1 MSVHK
6 IRAAHYYLGTWRQES
21 GFVLTNVCNPATGRT
36 IGVCPTIKNDD
47 GDDGDVRKDLVQPI
61 FEAARVSQQYWYHE
75 VSIPQ
80 KQKIFLRIAELFEE
94 RRAELVWTMIKE
106 GGKLWKWADAEVTE
120 AIDTYTDYH
129 GELNRAYSP
138 RGVSR
143 CQMEK
148 KVIESY
154 RKPKGVIFAIGPW
167 NFPLAII
174 GAWKTAGAL
183 AGGNAVILKPAE
195 QTPFTAQLGVTLI
208 HQAMKDVLGARFFN
222 MQNLVQLLHGKG
234 EITGKLILDSGLYH
248 KVVFTGGIETG
259 RIVAST
265 AGRLIREC
273 HLELGGHAAMVV
285 LSDFDLERAIKEAIR
300 GCLGD
305 SGQRCVSTRALWIP
319 GRHFQAGLQLYID
332 HAKRFRIGRPD
343 DFASDMGPLV
353 SREQLE
359 RVDFM
364 VQETIKQGGACILG
378 GYPLNKK
385 TMARAKEEGLNFDE
399 DAIYAGGYY
408 YAPTV
413 FVEASYG
420 MVAMDEEIFGPVICI
435 NSLAERALREEFEN
449 GVRYIN
455 QARQGLSNALLTND
469 AVLIKEAPFRIETG
483 ILYGRRGTT
492 GAETNQ
498 DFGGVKDSGF
508 GTEGRGIESF
518 TDPMTY
524 YIDLADEPR
533 MAQAGEDKKIQKML
547 SSIKSPFFD

>member
-1 MSVHK
+1 MVK
-6 IRAAHYYLGTWRQES
+6 TACHYYLGGWRQES
-21 GFVLTNVCNPATGRT
+21 GFTPSYVCNPATGET
-36 IGVCPTIKNDD
+36 IGVCQTFFPATMVIP
-47 GDDGDVRKDLVQPI
+47 RI
-61 FEAARVSQQYWYHE
+61 FEGARASQRYWYHE
-75 VSIPQ
+75 VSIPE
-80 KQKIFLRIAELFEE
+80 KQRIFLRIAELFENH
-94 RRAELVWTMIKE
+94 RAELVWTMIKE

-129 GELNRAYSP
+129 GELNRAYAP
-138 RGVSR
+138 RGVAR
-143 CQMEK
+143 CQMK
-148 KVIESY
+148 QKIVESY
-154 RKPKGVIFAIGPW
+154 RKPKGVIYAIGPW

-174 GAWKTAGAL
+174 CAWKTAGAL

-195 QTPFTAQLGVTLI
+195 QTPFTAQLGVELI
-208 HQAMKDVLGARFFN
+208 HQAMKDVLVTRFEN
-222 MQNLVQLLHGKG
+222 IKNLVQLLQGKG
-234 EITGKLILDSGLYH
+234 EVTGTLILESGLYN

-259 RIVAST
+259 RIIASM
-265 AGRLIREC
+265 AGKLIREC
-273 HLELGGHAAMVV
+273 HLELGGHPAMVV

-305 SGQRCVSTRALWIP
+305 TGQRCVSTRALWIP
-319 GRHFQAGLQLYID
+319 EHCFKTGLQLYIE

-343 DFASDMGPLV
+343 DFASDMGPLI

-364 VQETIKQGGACILG
+364 VRKTIKQGGRCVLG
-378 GYPLNKK
+378 GYSLNKE
-385 TMARAKEEGLNFDE
+385 TLTRAKEEGLNFDE
-399 DAIYAGGYY
+399 DAVCAGGYY

-413 FVEASYG
+413 FTDVPYG
-420 MVAMDEEIFGPVICI
+420 AVAMDEEIFGPVICI
-435 NSLAERALREEFEN
+435 NPLPGRDLREEFEN
-449 GVRYIN
+449 GVRVIN
-455 QARQGLSNALLTND
+455 QARQGLSNAILTND

-533 MAQAGEDKKIQKML
+533 MAQAGEDEKIQRML
-547 SSIKSPFFD
+547 SLTKSPFFD